1 MPAIETTSALVERTY
16 QTLARNVATVRKRL
30 EDLRQSV
37 LKGDD
42 FAEFAQS
49 QSEDPG
55 SAVDGGDLGWN
66 GPGVFVPEFEQTIA
80 SLEVN
85 EISEPFKSQFGW
97 HIVQLLG
104 RREFDTTEDVQR
116 QQAFQQLRESKADE
130 ETELWLRRLR
140 DEAFVDTDV

>member
-1 MPAIETTSALVERTY
+1 
-16 QTLARNVATVRKRL
+16 
-30 EDLRQSV
+30 
-37 LKGDD
+37 
-42 FAEFAQS
+42 
-49 QSEDPG
+49 
-55 SAVDGGDLGWN
+55 
-66 GPGVFVPEFEQTIA
+66 VFVPEFERTIA